1 MSAISDLYQEIII
14 DHARSPKNFGGL
26 DVKNH
31 SAHGNNPLCGDT
43 LDVDLLI
50 NNESVEQVSFRG
62 DGCAI
67 SKASAS
73 LMTESIKGRSLSDI
87 TILFESFH
95 GMLVNDQVPD
105 ARLKKLLVFEGV
117 KQFPMRVKCA
127 TLCWHTLMA
136 AIKQQHQA
144 TTE

>member
-14 DHARSPKNFGGL
+14 DHSRSPKNFGGL
-26 DVKNH
+26 SNKSH
-31 SAHGNNPLCGDT
+31 TAHGNNPLCGDII
-43 LDVDLLI
+43 DVDLFI
-50 NNESVEQVSFRG
+50 NNDCIENVSFRG

-73 LMTESIKGRSLSDI
+73 LMTESIKGRSLKDI
-87 TILFESFH
+87 KILFDFFH
-95 GMLVNDQVPD
+95 GMLVNDQVPS
-105 ARLKKLLVFEGV
+105 AELKKLLVFEGV

-136 AIKQQHQA
+136 AIEQQQNV